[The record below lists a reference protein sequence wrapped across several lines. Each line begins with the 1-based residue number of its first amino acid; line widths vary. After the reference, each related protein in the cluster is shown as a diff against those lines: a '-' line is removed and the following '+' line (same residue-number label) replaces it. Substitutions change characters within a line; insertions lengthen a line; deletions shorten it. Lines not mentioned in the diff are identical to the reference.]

1 MHPKT
6 KSFDALAESRKWRE
20 RVSRKIAR
28 MTSAQELAYFNRR
41 RGGTPSGKKHWPT
54 LHNAS

>member
-6 KSFDALAESRKWRE
+6 KTFDAVAESRKWRE

-28 MTSAQELAYFNRR
+28 MTPAQELAYFNRR
-41 RGGTPSGKKHWPT
+41 RSVAPSGTVLIH
-54 LHNAS
+54 AV